1 MPVLV
6 PDGSLEFASNC
17 TDLRS
22 GVQNVTGKTPGRK
35 RKETPRVLGVSEINA
50 AFFNAYRSGE
60 TGIQTQ
66 GTREGTPVFR
76 IGGCRRCNHAST
88 QCPFGRCP
96 AVQGDVL
103 RTPQFDDH
111 GLQTELG
118 EFICLTAQTA
128 FVAAQAAPA
137 TVQPVSMIDSVPTRE
152 RNCQSAPW
160 LVE

>member
-1 MPVLV
+1 MSLRPTGREFLRN
-6 PDGSLEFASNC
+6 PDPAEPADWPPWPQAGS
-17 TDLRS
+17 
-22 GVQNVTGKTPGRK
+22 GGRK
-35 RKETPRVLGVSEINA
+35 SIDHTSRCRLALVSQTCCH
-50 AFFNAYRSGE
+50 RSGE

-103 RTPQFDDH
+103 RTPQFDHH